1 MLRRV
6 IATVIAIIVSLVV
19 LTGVVWPVSPLHE
32 VRLLFLQWAKV
43 LGAFAFLLAFL
54 NLLRA
59 NLRRMRRSGA
69 GRISSLLI
77 ILSALGTV
85 GMVLWELRISDG
97 NAGAVGQFLLRHVLI
112 PGESTLLA
120 LTAVTLVVA
129 AVRILKER
137 RQVESVLFILIVL
150 LMLLRTLPYVGV
162 IGDIANWTERV
173 LATAGLRGLVIGV
186 ALGTLVTGL
195 RSLFMTRPY
204 VDE

>member
-1 MLRRV
+1 
-6 IATVIAIIVSLVV
+6 
-19 LTGVVWPVSPLHE
+19 
-32 VRLLFLQWAKV
+32 
-43 LGAFAFLLAFL
+43 
-54 NLLRA
+54 
-59 NLRRMRRSGA
+59 
-69 GRISSLLI
+69 
-77 ILSALGTV
+77 
-85 GMVLWELRISDG
+85 MVFWELRISDG